1 MKTLLLY
8 KVKGYKARESLY
20 FSSKSFKVLIAAHD
34 FDEAVKFA
42 NEFVAPG
49 GSIES
54 VKETDKE
61 VIIKG
66 EDQNDQSE

>member
-8 KVKGYKARESLY
+8 KVKGYKARKSL
-20 FSSKSFKVLIAAHD
+20 FFPESFKVLIAAHD